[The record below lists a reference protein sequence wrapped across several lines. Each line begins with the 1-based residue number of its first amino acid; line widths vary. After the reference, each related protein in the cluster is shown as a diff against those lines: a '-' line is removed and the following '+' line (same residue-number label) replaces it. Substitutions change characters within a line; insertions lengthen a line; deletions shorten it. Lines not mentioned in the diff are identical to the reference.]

1 MRAYYVLVTLVC
13 NSALIYCTNYV
24 WFGHH
29 ESTRF
34 TVSDIFYYV
43 ILYAIKPANSPTP
56 CWHIFRMLFRWS
68 VASEA
73 GLDSGAWRSRSACA
87 FLLGTSIGLRIL
99 FRASLICLFVIFPNP
114 WFACPRLGKMFL
126 DEHLDLHCTV
136 FDIYLCNTVIIL
148 MSLSSFV
155 MFIWCWHLN

>member
-1 MRAYYVLVTLVC
+1 MLAYYVLVTLVC

-34 TVSDIFYYV
+34 TVSDIFYYA
-43 ILYAIKPANSPTP
+43 ILYAINPANSPTP

-99 FRASLICLFVIFPNP
+99 FRASLICLFDIFPNHR
-114 WFACPRLGKMFL
+114 FACPRLGKMFL
-126 DEHLDLHCTV
+126 DEHLDLHCNEI
-136 FDIYLCNTVIIL
+136 DIYLCIL
-148 MSLSSFV
+148 RSFLRHYRHLACI
-155 MFIWCWHLN
+155 FWCWHLN